1 MRGDDALER
10 LRMAF
15 AKETALYVGGLR
27 LPPMVNDVTVGI
39 HEGLHHVV
47 SLPFSATLL
56 RPYLCY
62 IDSMTI
68 PLTVAKDNGH
78 ACVFNSAPDA
88 IHLGRF
94 SGHGVIH
101 VDNVVVFALDS

>member
-1 MRGDDALER
+1 MTR
-10 LRMAF
+10 LSDSEWPSP
-15 AKETALYVGGLR
+15 KTALYVGGFR
-27 LPPMVNDVTVGI
+27 LPPMVDDLTVGI
-39 HEGLHHVV
+39 NEELHHVV

-56 RPYLCY
+56 QPYLYY
-62 IDSMTI
+62 IDSVTI
-68 PLTVAKDNGH
+68 PLAVAKNNGD
-78 ACVFNSAPDA
+78 ACLFNNAPDA